1 MFADSF
7 LMQEILSAILLLL
20 VLIDLE
26 LIPSGKLIMSKQ
38 KKQASKRPTFDFLQA
53 PVVQLKAEAL
63 SVTLSRT
70 GNGLVVAA
78 VVVKKW
84 SVAQ

>member
-20 VLIDLE
+20 VLIHLE

-38 KKQASKRPTFDFLQA
+38 KKQAIKQPTINFLQA
-53 PVVQLKAEAL
+53 PAVQLKADAL
-63 SVTLSRT
+63 LVTLSRT
-70 GNGLVVAA
+70 RNRLSI
-78 VVVKKW
+78 VVVIVTKW